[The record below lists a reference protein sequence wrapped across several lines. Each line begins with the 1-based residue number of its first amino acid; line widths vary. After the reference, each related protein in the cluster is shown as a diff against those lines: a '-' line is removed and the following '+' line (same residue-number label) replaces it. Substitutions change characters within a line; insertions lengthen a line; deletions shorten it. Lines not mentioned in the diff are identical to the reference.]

1 MFVQLWLETVSTFQI
16 LITNAEQVNSEI
28 YLLFRFSVHYTIIGM
43 KVFCYDNS
51 VVSYKKDVCVVTEKI
66 YLKFYG

>member
-28 YLLFRFSVHYTIIGM
+28 YLLFRFSVHYSIIGM
-43 KVFCYDNS
+43 KVFAMIT
-51 VVSYKKDVCVVTEKI
+51 VLFLIKRMFV
-66 YLKFYG
+66 